1 MSVKE
6 KEINLGSLM
15 EYIDLCGRVDVLSK
29 LLDIL
34 YPIVD
39 KLLEKSEELPEDS
52 ELGKLIIE
60 LGTNMILIEQ
70 GTIESSM
77 EAEELNLPSAKELIE
92 FFKDDDSAVVI
103 TTLGE
108 DDEPKPHKEGKL
120 VNMFDYMNKK
130 EQ

>member
-6 KEINLGSLM
+6 REINLGSLM
-15 EYIDLCGRVDVLSK
+15 EYIDICGRVDVLSK

-60 LGTNMILIEQ
+60 LGTNMILVEQ

-77 EAEELNLPSAKELIE
+77 EAEELNLPSAAELIE
-92 FFKDDDSAVVI
+92 FFQEDDSSVVI
-103 TTLGE
+103 TTLEE
-108 DDEPKPHKEGKL
+108 DKPKPHKEGKL
-120 VNMFDYMNKK
+120 VNMFDYINKK

>member
-120 VNMFDYMNKK
+120 VNMFD
-130 EQ
+130 